1 MAKIKLNGKEYYESE
16 IEELIHDGQVSKI
29 AIKWTRFGIITLGA
43 FIVFGMVGCPRYN
56 VYKSEMNGKAEF
68 VQAEENRKIKI
79 EEAKAD
85 VEAAK
90 LNKQADSIRA
100 IGQKNAE
107 IIRAEG
113 MARAMEIENGKL
125 TDEYIKYLWVRSI
138 EKGDKIYIP
147 TESNMPLLEA
157 RSKITVKKVNK

>member
-1 MAKIKLNGKEYYESE
+1 MSKINLDDYRSYE
-16 IEELIHDGQVSKI
+16 IEEMVKAGQESRI
-29 AIKWTRFGIITLGA
+29 IMKWVRFSIIGLA
-43 FIVFGMVGCPRYN
+43 LLIVFGMVGYPHYN
-56 VYKSEMNGKAEF
+56 VYSSEMDGKAEF
-68 VQAEENRKIKI
+68 VKAEENRKVII

-85 VEAAK
+85 VEVAK
-90 LNKQADSIRA
+90 LNKQADSLRA

-113 MARAMEIENGKL
+113 MAEAMDIENGKL

-138 EKGDKIYIP
+138 KKGDKIYIP

-157 RSKITVKKVNK
+157 RNKVVVKKKKK